1 MKVLL
6 LQDSKNIGKKG
17 DIINVSDGFAF
28 NNLIPRGI
36 ARSAT
41 ASVLAEAQRNEERKK
56 KELEKLQ
63 EQLRNDAEKINK
75 KKVTVYAKSKG
86 DKLFG
91 SVTQKDIA
99 QALLEQYKVSVTE
112 KAILLAAPIKELTTQ
127 EVRVDYGH
135 NVSAGIIVAVV
146 SK

>member
-41 ASVLAEAQRNEERKK
+41 ASVLAEAKRNDDRKK
-56 KELEKLQ
+56 KEIEEMQ
-63 EQLRNDAEKINK
+63 VQLRSDAEKINK
-75 KKVTVYAKSKG
+75 KKITIHAQAKG

-99 QALLEQYKVSVTE
+99 QALLEQHKVSVSE

-135 NVSAGIIVAVV
+135 NVSAGIIVTIV